1 MNSLCDDKPKTVFFL
16 FRNLFDNCRR
26 SLQNNYIDYLKDL
39 SHEKVTAESINTCE
53 RKAMKYWYS
62 SSKKRAF
69 IKNCIGDLT
78 YKSSEHWTM
87 VPLWPLKNLSQDLV
101 NNINNK
107 TYYYNLFGIRN
118 VFFHGVFSAT
128 TSSNTDFVTY
138 FHEGEF
144 KGLGVVDN
152 YMREQNMRAPAS
164 VVVDLK

>member
-1 MNSLCDDKPKTVFFL
+1 
-16 FRNLFDNCRR
+16 
-26 SLQNNYIDYLKDL
+26 
-39 SHEKVTAESINTCE
+39 
-53 RKAMKYWYS
+53 
-62 SSKKRAF
+62 
-69 IKNCIGDLT
+69 
-78 YKSSEHWTM
+78 M